1 MKAEQNVQLVGGP
14 VCGMKL
20 PSSYR
25 NSHQIEVPVVS
36 SKIKSAIYL
45 RSNENQFIFSF
56 SMIVQ

>member
-25 NSHQIEVPVVS
+25 NSHQIEVPIACN
-36 SKIKSAIYL
+36 KMKSTIYL
-45 RSNENQFIFSF
+45 RSDENQFMFNF
-56 SMIVQ
+56 LRTT